1 MLDDSSQNCSTPTC
15 VTVLHSFTRVTG
27 TRRSCS
33 LTMTTL
39 VKITTATALAG
50 AGLSYAYYSQ
60 QKTESPKPK
69 EFPKHFDPHPFQHLS
84 QQEID
89 ARLRS
94 GQIINK
100 SNAKWVKAIYTNR
113 MASNDPVEDNY
124 SVNTFQG
131 SKLLAGVY
139 DGKVGVKLYI
149 SMHSLTR

>member
-1 MLDDSSQNCSTPTC
+1 
-15 VTVLHSFTRVTG
+15 
-27 TRRSCS
+27 
-33 LTMTTL
+33 MTTL
-39 VKITTATALAG
+39 VKISTATALAG
-50 AGLSYAYYSQ
+50 AGLGYAYYSQ
-60 QKTESPKPK
+60 QKTETPKPK

-139 DGKVGVKLYI
+139 DGKVGAKGMCINAFTHPKGYDDDDDR
-149 SMHSLTR
+149 TRWTLLLRNDQGTTSNLRC